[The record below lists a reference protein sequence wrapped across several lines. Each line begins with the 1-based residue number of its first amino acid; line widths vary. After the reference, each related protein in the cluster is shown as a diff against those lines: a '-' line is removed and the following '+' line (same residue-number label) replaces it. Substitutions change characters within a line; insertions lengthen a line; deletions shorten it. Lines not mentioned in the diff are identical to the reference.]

1 MSETRAIETDFAGG
15 TYLQELPGGMYVYE
29 YGMNPASVDFLY
41 IMGLNLG
48 QKENEI
54 QFVWCQPIIY
64 YLYYILLNITLIN
77 EIWAHFMSLKGN

>member
-15 TYLQELPGGMYVYE
+15 TYLQELPGGMYAYE

-48 QKENEI
+48 QKENER
-54 QFVWCQPIIY
+54 QFV
-64 YLYYILLNITLIN
+64 
-77 EIWAHFMSLKGN
+77 